1 MRKIHK
7 ITNIALI
14 FTLIGMVVGQDLYAL
29 RVPIVKDDAR
39 KEEAEKL
46 LSNGDDKDTV
56 TDPFIVLKDFSTSLD
71 YLRHPHLLRN
81 IEMALRDIP
90 RFIHENEASA
100 TKTNLKLVL
109 KPLKHRGANI
119 RQNAVKAIPYFF
131 NINKACFT
139 EDNFKFV
146 LKMLKHRDNNVRSSA
161 LGVIPYFI
169 QANKAFATEGDLK
182 KILNVLKNL
191 EEEPRLQKDPS
202 WPPYDINRK
211 FYQHMRASTLLVI
224 SSFFEANKDCFTEAN
239 LRFALKILKLADRY
253 VSRKLKIFGPFTF
266 KGEPGMTIELPFFLT
281 RLKEFHNNVRS
292 GILGAISY
300 FLEADEDYYK
310 LVFEYFENAPYS
322 LRYSNV
328 LAFFIQGGKPFFE
341 YIKSAQLFTYFENP
355 PHDRLIRARTECIYR
370 LIASDLS
377 FQRNLPLGSHQ
388 FLKMWI
394 YSRFKQS
401 IDIDP
406 VSLMEELN
414 RDIIPS
420 LRILGAYQEDL
431 PNMGCTIIQQEGEL
445 LQEKKYLSDFFM
457 DVAVAHEVKR
467 SWLGDKLEL
476 HTLPSGYPIIF
487 LNLCMYIK
495 LGLLNEK
502 SFYATT
508 IEGLLGQDA
517 FFMLCL
523 SLFNHD
529 LTAFIMHGFDMV
541 SEYSSDAI
549 GFANVYIGQTV
560 DVTKGDIIDDNAQT
574 YFLDKDFL
582 SWLKSFYKHLGEMG
596 EDGIM
601 PTDPNT
607 GAWLSKE
614 EFMGRILKKDLET
627 KLFLSY
633 HAFKDTVTYK
643 KAKNMISKYLF
654 SLKTEKDLALLSP
667 KEIRI
672 ILGEMEGEFY
682 FPGYYALKRGPR
694 KLDEEKVRS
703 ILIKLYKHFKKDPR
717 SLNGYIAVVIDAL
730 EILKGEYYK
739 THPLSET
746 VFEAMTFDSI
756 DFLGV
761 NKQFFA
767 GKEKE
772 MLRSL
777 FLKNLP
783 ALAQIETILILGEV
797 GGRDSYN
804 AIQGLLGSEDKKIKE
819 ACERAIR
826 ALEERGITRRFSPD
840 KQEAIR
846 CGA

>member
-1 MRKIHK
+1 MFLCQ
-7 ITNIALI
+7 NIA
-14 FTLIGMVVGQDLYAL
+14 YASDISYI

-46 LSNGDDKDTV
+46 FSNSDDNGTA
-56 TDPFIVLKDFSTSLD
+56 TDPFIVLKDFSTSLNYD
-71 YLRHPHLLRN
+71 KHHHLLRN

-90 RFIHENEASA
+90 RFIQENEASA

-131 NINKACFT
+131 NINKDCFT

-169 QANKAFATEGDLK
+169 QANKAFATEGNLK
-182 KILNVLKNL
+182 KVLNVLKNL

-224 SSFFEANKDCFTEAN
+224 SYFFEANKNCFTEAN
-239 LRFALKILKLADRY
+239 LRFALKILKLTDRY
-253 VSRKLKIFGPFTF
+253 VSRKLKIFGLFTF

-300 FLEADEDYYK
+300 FLEADEEYYK

-377 FQRNLPLGSHQ
+377 FQRSLPLGSHQ

-406 VSLMEELN
+406 GFLMEELK
-414 RDIIPS
+414 REIIPS

-445 LQEKKYLSDFFM
+445 LWKKKYLSDFFM

-476 HTLPSGYPIIF
+476 HILPARHPIIF
-487 LNLCMYIK
+487 LNLLMYIK

-508 IEGLLGQDA
+508 IEGSLGQDA

-529 LTAFIMHGFDMV
+529 LTAFIMHGYDMS
-541 SEYSSDAI
+541 SEYSFDAI
-549 GFANVYIGQTV
+549 GFANAYIGQTV
-560 DVTKGDIIDDNAQT
+560 DVTKGDIIDDNAQI

-582 SWLKSFYKHLGEMG
+582 WLSPFYKHLGEMG
-596 EDGIM
+596 ENGIM

-614 EFMGRILKKDLET
+614 EFMGRILKKDFET
-627 KLFLSY
+627 KFFLSY
-633 HAFKDTVTYK
+633 HAFKDTAAYK
-643 KAKNMISKYLF
+643 KAKGMISKYLF
-654 SLKTEKDLALLSP
+654 SLKAGKDQDLLSP
-667 KEIRI
+667 KEISI
-672 ILGEMEGEFY
+672 ILGKMEANFY
-682 FPGYYALKRGPR
+682 FPGYYGLKRGPR
-694 KLDEEKVRS
+694 KLDEQEVRS
-703 ILIKLYKHFKKDPR
+703 ILIKLYKHFKKDPQ
-717 SLNGYIAVVIDAL
+717 SLNGYIAVVMDAL
-730 EILKGEYYK
+730 EILKSEYYK

-777 FLKNLP
+777 FFKNLP
-783 ALAQIETILILGEV
+783 VSAQIETILILGEV

-804 AIQGLLGSEDKKIKE
+804 AIQSLLGSEDEKIKK
-819 ACERAIR
+819 ACERALR
-826 ALEERGITRRFSPD
+826 ALEERGITRRFSPEE
-840 KQEAIR
+840 QETIR
-846 CGA
+846 RGV